1 MNITQCSYSTRAGEM
16 VICACAL
23 NVCPQLGLQPFVHHC
38 EPVIVAAAAA
48 VVGRKT
54 MLHLKA
60 ISQDGGWG

>member
-1 MNITQCSYSTRAGEM
+1 M

-23 NVCPQLGLQPFVHHC
+23 NVCHLLGLQPFVHHC
-38 EPVIVAAAAA
+38 EPVIVVAAAAV